1 MILVFISS
9 EMKKAHLLKKCLL
22 GAAIITAVEFVFGVI
37 FNMSLNMNVW
47 DYNGVPFNILG
58 QICLPYSILWF
69 GICFILFKW
78 VIREEFISKFQ
89 A

>member
-1 MILVFISS
+1 MILVFISA

-22 GAAIITAVEFVFGVI
+22 GAVIITAVEFVFGVI

-78 VIREEFISKFQ
+78 IIKEDLYHKLF
-89 A
+89 